1 MVANA
6 FHSFV
11 IGVDFDNTLAD
22 YDDLFHTLAVEAGL
36 TALVGPNN
44 IGECKPSLE
53 LRIWHT

>member
-22 YDDLFHTLAVEAGL
+22 YDNLFHTLAVEAGL
-36 TALVGPNN
+36 VATDSVRTK
-44 IGECKPSLE
+44 CKPSLE